1 MTAPAKESY
10 DKAIAEGLSPI
21 RRWGQPEDVAAAVA
35 TLAQGLLPFTVGEAI
50 HVDGGLLL
58 PRL

>member
-1 MTAPAKESY
+1 
-10 DKAIAEGLSPI
+10 
-21 RRWGQPEDVAAAVA
+21 VAAAVA